1 MADLLDLVAH
11 FDPIDRVEGVVS
23 TFLNADWR
31 RAYARRGWWGVMV
44 EFFSC
49 LTSHNS
55 PTIYIS
61 RYQSWRGIDVERL
74 LKRNGVK
81 LWDRGL
87 AGDELYFCVKRR
99 QARWSEYILKR
110 AGVRCRCDLTDRRN
124 EDWGAKFAP
133 GDEPQ
138 KHRKPRPPR
147 RHSSGK
153 RNSRVK

>member
-1 MADLLDLVAH
+1 MADLLDIVAY
-11 FDPIDRVEGVVS
+11 FDPINRIEGAVS

-31 RAYARRGWWGVMV
+31 GAYTRRGALGVV
-44 EFFSC
+44 AEFVAC
-49 LTSHNS
+49 VTNHNS

-99 QARWSEYILKR
+99 QARWAEYILKR
-110 AGVRCRCDLTDRRN
+110 AGVSCRCDMSDPRN
-124 EDWGAKFAP
+124 SDWGAQFAP
-133 GDEPQ
+133 GDEP
-138 KHRKPRPPR
+138 RTF
-147 RHSSGK
+147 SAL
-153 RNSRVK
+153 NF